1 MIVSA
6 SYRSDIPAFYSKWF
20 AQCLANGEVMVAN
33 PYGGKP
39 YRVALTGD
47 GVNAYVFWSRNM
59 RPFRDNL
66 KTLANLGLPFMVQ
79 YTATAYPRLLESSV
93 IHAEQA
99 IADIRDLSQ
108 KFHPRA
114 VVWRYDPILFTDL
127 TDADFHKANFAELA
141 AKLSGA
147 VDEVCVSFA
156 QIYRKTRQNLGYIA
170 ARHNFAWRDPDWP
183 EKQAL
188 LDELRTIAADHAL
201 RLTICSQ
208 AVALGDPA
216 QCIDAHR
223 LSDIAGYEIVAR
235 QKGKRSDCLCA
246 ESRDIGAYDTCPHGC
261 VYCYAVRDR
270 KRALSKY
277 HQIIHGA

>member
-6 SYRSDIPAFYSKWF
+6 SYRSDIPAFYNKWF
-20 AQCLANGEVMVAN
+20 AQCLARGEVMVAN

-47 GVNAYVFWSRNM
+47 GVDGYVFWSRNM
-59 RPFRDNL
+59 SPFRDNL
-66 KTLANLGLPFMVQ
+66 ETLVNLGLPFMVQ

-93 IHAEQA
+93 ILADQA
-99 IADIRDLSQ
+99 IADIRDLSR

-114 VVWRYDPILFTDL
+114 VVWRYDPILFTNL
-127 TDADFHKANFAELA
+127 TDENFHKTNFAELA

-156 QIYRKTRQNLGYIA
+156 QIYRKTHQNLGHIA
-170 ARHNFAWRDPDWP
+170 ANHNFDWRDPDWS

-208 AVALGDPA
+208 AKALGDPA
-216 QCIDAHR
+216 RCIDAHR

-261 VYCYAVRDR
+261 VYCYAVRDQ

-277 HQIIHGA
+277 HQIIHAA

>member
-20 AQCLANGEVMVAN
+20 TQCLANGEVMVAN

-47 GVNAYVFWSRNM
+47 GVDGYVFWSRNM

-79 YTATAYPRLLESSV
+79 YTATAYPRLLESTV

-108 KFHPRA
+108 KFYPRA

-127 TDADFHKANFAELA
+127 TDADFHKANFADLA

-183 EKQAL
+183 EK
-188 LDELRTIAADHAL
+188 
-201 RLTICSQ
+201 
-208 AVALGDPA
+208 
-216 QCIDAHR
+216 
-223 LSDIAGYEIVAR
+223 
-235 QKGKRSDCLCA
+235 
-246 ESRDIGAYDTCPHGC
+246 
-261 VYCYAVRDR
+261 
-270 KRALSKY
+270 
-277 HQIIHGA
+277 